1 MVEVKRRVI
10 GFGAEAEV
18 LLPPELRNSALT
30 AVGRR
35 RLQFPPAAIPDTLLL
50 ADTQSNTGGHCM
62 AETES
67 RFEGIRGFLRLA
79 VGFLL
84 LAVALGCAIY
94 IAVRLLDYL

>member
-1 MVEVKRRVI
+1 
-10 GFGAEAEV
+10 
-18 LLPPELRNSALT
+18 
-30 AVGRR
+30 
-35 RLQFPPAAIPDTLLL
+35 
-50 ADTQSNTGGHCM
+50 M